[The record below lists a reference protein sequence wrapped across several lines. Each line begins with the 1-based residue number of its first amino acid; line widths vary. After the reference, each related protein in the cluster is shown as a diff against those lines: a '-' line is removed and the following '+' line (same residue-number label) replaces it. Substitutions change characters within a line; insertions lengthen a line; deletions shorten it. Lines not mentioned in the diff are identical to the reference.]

1 MAHTEVRDKVL
12 NELRDEEII
21 AFAQEMIR
29 FESRN
34 GHEGPI
40 ARWLADE
47 FRAMGLQVTVD
58 DVHDGR
64 LNVIAVLPGAE
75 ERIGLLFHGHTDTV
89 PFLNMEN
96 PLSGEII
103 DGYIWGRG
111 SCDQKGGLAGAIMA
125 LKAIVRAGI
134 PLGKGVAV
142 AAVIDEES
150 EHRGS

>member
-1 MAHTEVRDKVL
+1 MADTEVRDKVL

-21 AFAQEMIR
+21 AFTQQMIR

-47 FRAMGLQVTVD
+47 FRAMGLQVTVE

-64 LNVIAVLPGAE
+64 LNVIALLPGAE

-96 PLSGEII
+96 PLSG
-103 DGYIWGRG
+103 DYFLFVNRVRNRAKVLLWGFC
-111 SCDQKGGLAGAIMA
+111 SSS
-125 LKAIVRAGI
+125 LK
-134 PLGKGVAV
+134 L
-142 AAVIDEES
+142 
-150 EHRGS
+150 